1 MSRALSLWILGY
13 ALSGCSVTALA
24 ERERTTAV
32 NECTSSSDCGNGFC
46 SEGACLAR
54 PAQVSLEHVL
64 FELTPH
70 STATGFGGK
79 PVYLDADI
87 PLSGEFDLDFGGF
100 AEITVTARVPE
111 ACRGASFVSYQEP
124 AGSVPVVA
132 DTLPARFT
140 LIPSVGRLGLVA
152 DEYRAEVNTELLE
165 AGNDP
170 LPHAVRFRGALGA
183 YDVYV
188 EPRALSASLANDDL
202 LRSKCTLP
210 PQLIRQ
216 QPLGS
221 SALAPLTVKLPS
233 PASLGVQVRLPTAYS
248 LEKWTVDLVEPDGGR
263 LISTTQTIPADAKSP
278 YDLDPPLYFYPVW
291 TYGNP
296 DADTSSTELVR
307 LSPPA
312 GLSAPTFYYQRKTVE
327 IFDRGSA
334 VIEPPPALS
343 VPVSFEG
350 QVLGAGDSRPLS
362 ARVLLTATEL
372 ANVGSGVSATFEARA
387 QTDRNGRFTVALLP
401 GKYRVR
407 ATPAENVDEY
417 AGAEALW
424 EVAETP
430 RRQTGRT
437 LELPARIELR
447 GRAVFSWNNSGV
459 FGALI
464 AVEPSKVGAGSSL
477 LTRAL
482 GAAPPAPR
490 FALGSISNVS
500 GQFSVGSDFGKVDFS
515 VRPPDASKLPWFV
528 MAGVDL
534 ATDLESPKQI
544 APVALP
550 LPIRLEGDVRIAN
563 APRRAVELYPARYR
577 PAQSRL
583 RAYVLL
589 DAEGQATR
597 TVSEA
602 RSALPIAETRVGA
615 GDRYTLFLPA
625 SVNLPV
631 KTLN

>member
-1 MSRALSLWILGY
+1 MSRALWPWMLAY

-32 NECTSSSDCGNGFC
+32 NECTSSSDCGQGFC
-46 SEGACLAR
+46 SEGTCLAR
-54 PAQVSLEHVL
+54 PAQVSIERVL

-79 PVYLDADI
+79 PVYLETAI

-124 AGSVPVVA
+124 AGSVPVVG

-140 LIPSVGRLGLVA
+140 LTPSVGRLGLAA

-165 AGNDP
+165 AGNEP
-170 LPHAVRFRGALGA
+170 LPHAVRFLGPLGA

-188 EPRALSASLANDDL
+188 EPRPLSASPANDP
-202 LRSKCTLP
+202 LRSKCSLP

-216 QPLGS
+216 QPLGA

-248 LEKWTVDLVEPDGGR
+248 LEGWTVAVVEPDGGR
-263 LISTTQTIPADAKSP
+263 LISTTQTIRADAKSP
-278 YDLDPPLYFYPVW
+278 YDLDPPLYYYPVW
-291 TYGNP
+291 TYGIP
-296 DADTSSTELVR
+296 DADTSSTELLR

-312 GLSAPTFYYQRKTVE
+312 GSSAPTFYYQRKTIE

-334 VIEPPPALS
+334 VIEPPPALPA
-343 VPVSFEG
+343 PVSFEG

-362 ARVLLTATEL
+362 AEVVLTATEL
-372 ANVGSGVSATFEARA
+372 ATFGSGVSATFEARA
-387 QTDRNGRFTVALLP
+387 QTDRNGRFTAALLP

-407 ATPAENVDEY
+407 ATPDQNSEAYAAADAE
-417 AGAEALW
+417 W
-424 EVAETP
+424 EVADTP

-437 LELPARIELR
+437 LELPVRLELT
-447 GRAVFSWNNSGV
+447 GRAVSSWNNSGV
-459 FGALI
+459 FGALV
-464 AVEPSKVGAGSSL
+464 AVEPSKLGDGSSL

-490 FALGSISNVS
+490 PALGSISEVS
-500 GQFSVGSDFGKVDFS
+500 GQFNVDSDFGKVDFS

-528 MAGVDL
+528 MAGIDL
-534 ATDLESPKQI
+534 GTDVESPMQL
-544 APVALP
+544 APVQLP
-550 LPIRLEGDVRIAN
+550 LPIRLEGDVRITN
-563 APRRAVELYPARYR
+563 APRQTIKIYPARYR
-577 PAQSRL
+577 PAQSLL
-583 RAYVLL
+583 RAYLLL
-589 DAEGQATR
+589 DAEGQPVTS
-597 TVSEA
+597 VSNA
-602 RSALPIAETRVGA
+602 RAAVPIAETRVGV